1 MNNNPWLND
10 AGYENKLT
18 PLSELTVENKET
30 GFTGEGLKDEKRLV
44 ARGFKWDGVQTGR
57 FDPKKDFRDLH
68 TPEYPAPGTSASVP
82 YVYKKHDKEARDDF
96 LSRKGRFRISQETI
110 HCGDL
115 NAVQAILN
123 NMFIISAVDSPLSE
137 HIDYV
142 ACSNLF
148 KPVALGQEI
157 PFYLIWP

>member
-10 AGYENKLT
+10 AGYENRLT
-18 PLSELTVENKET
+18 PLSELTVESKET
-30 GFTGEGLKDEKRLV
+30 GFTDEDSKDEERIV
-44 ARGFKWDGVQTGR
+44 ARGFKWEGVQTGR

-68 TPEYPAPGTSASVP
+68 TPDYPAPGTFASVP
-82 YVYKKHDKEARDDF
+82 FVYKQDREARDDF
-96 LSRKGRFRISQETI
+96 LSRKGRFQISRETI
-110 HCGDL
+110 HYGDL
-115 NAVQAILN
+115 NAIQAILN
-123 NMFIISAVDSPLSE
+123 NMFIISAVDSPLGA